1 MKLSDVQKEFEK
13 YIIIQDPWVLR
24 VILATLIGNALIDRD
39 PIWSM
44 LIAPSSGGKTTFI
57 SPAVGLPSVY
67 FIDDLTEKTL
77 LSGFK
82 IKGKEMS
89 LLNLIGNGI
98 MAFSDFTSILSKNPQ
113 SRGEILTQLKLVY
126 DRKVTKY
133 TGTGKSEWEGKIGF
147 IGAATPDIYYMLES
161 SRSMGERFLYYW
173 MNQPTDREIAMKQ
186 REVKMSS
193 KAITELMKDHYKDYC
208 MAIKGFIT
216 QHGLPELL
224 IKEEQRDR
232 IRDAAIFCVN
242 GKATVH
248 TDFKTG
254 KVDQIPNKAGVGR
267 DNKMFDTMLLTL
279 QVMQAYESDDPESPV
294 QEEHIQ
300 IVEKCAYSSI
310 NRERRKILE
319 ILCADKRPKRAAEIG
334 AQIGL
339 DKQSTEKYLMPLH
352 AVGLI
357 QKQTTGA
364 HSWFVESDRTREF
377 VNRVSSYLVDS
388 LEVQPIVVADEPEE
402 EGVPPIEAYAE
413 ADRKAED
420 LFNNGDKP

>member
-1 MKLSDVQKEFEK
+1 MKLTDVQTEFEK
-13 YIIIQDPWVLR
+13 YIVINDPWVLR
-24 VILATLIGNALIDRD
+24 VILATLIGNTIIDRD

-44 LIAPSSGGKTTFI
+44 LVAPSSGGKTTFI
-57 SPAVGLPSVY
+57 SPCVGLPNVF

-147 IGAATPDIYYMLES
+147 LGAATPDIYYMLES

-173 MNQPTDREIAMKQ
+173 MNQPGDKEIALKQ
-186 REVKMSS
+186 QEVRMSS
-193 KAITELMKDHYKDYC
+193 KAITELMKDHYKTYC
-208 MAIKGFIT
+208 KAVAAYASN
-216 QHGLPELL
+216 HGIPELY
-224 IKEEQRDR
+224 ITDEQRIR

-279 QVMQAYESDDPESPV
+279 QLMDAYETDNTEAPV
-294 QEEHIQ
+294 TEEHIQ

-319 ILCADKRPKRAAEIG
+319 IICAHGKPLRAAEIG
-334 AQIGL
+334 AHMGL
-339 DKQSTEKYLMPLH
+339 DKTSTEKYLLPLH
-352 AVGLI
+352 AVGLV
-357 QKQTTGA
+357 QKNTTGA
-364 HSWFVESDRTREF
+364 HTWFVRNQKTNEF
-377 VNRVSSYLVDS
+377 VNRVSGYLVDAT
-388 LEVQPIVVADEPEE
+388 EVQPLLVPDESPEDNLE
-402 EGVPPIEAYAE
+402 YGVAE
-413 ADRKAED
+413 AEANAAFE
-420 LFNNGDKP
+420 GIV